1 MSKLILLTCAALSLS
16 FSLSLSLAKAGDPV
30 AGEREF
36 APCSG
41 CHTVTAHEDDGVG
54 PNLHGLFGRK
64 SGSKAEFNYSS
75 AMKAAGIVWNED
87 TLAKFLADPSA
98 LVPDNSMSL
107 IRLQDAQ
114 ARADIIAYLKEAT
127 K

>member
-1 MSKLILLTCAALSLS
+1 MSKLLLLTSVAL
-16 FSLSLSLAKAGDPV
+16 SLSLSLAKAGDPV
-30 AGEREF
+30 AGERQF

-64 SGSKAEFNYSS
+64 SGSKPEFNYSS
-75 AMKAAGIVWNED
+75 AMKAAGIVWNDD

-98 LVPDNSMSL
+98 LVPDNNMSF
-107 IRLQDAQ
+107 IGLQDAQ

-127 K
+127 M

>member
-1 MSKLILLTCAALSLS
+1 MSKLLLPTCVALSL
-16 FSLSLSLAKAGDPV
+16 SLSLSLANAGDPV
-30 AGEREF
+30 AGEQQF

-41 CHTVTAHEDDGVG
+41 CHTVTAHGDDGVG

-98 LVPDNSMSL
+98 LVPDNNMSF
-107 IRLQDAQ
+107 IGLQDAQ
-114 ARADIIAYLKEAT
+114 ARVDIIAYLKEAT

>member
-1 MSKLILLTCAALSLS
+1 MSKLLLLTSVALSLS
-16 FSLSLSLAKAGDPV
+16 LALALAKAGDPV
-30 AGEREF
+30 AGEQQF

-41 CHTVTAHEDDGVG
+41 CHTVTAHGDDGVG

-64 SGSKAEFNYSS
+64 AGSQAEFNYSS

-98 LVPDNSMSL
+98 LIPDNKMSF
-107 IRLQDAQ
+107 IGLQDWQ

>member
-1 MSKLILLTCAALSLS
+1 MSKLLLLTCVAL
-16 FSLSLSLAKAGDPV
+16 SLSLSLAKVGDPV
-30 AGEREF
+30 AGEQQF
-36 APCSG
+36 APCSS
-41 CHTVTAHEDDGVG
+41 CHTVTAHGDEGVG

-64 SGSKAEFNYSS
+64 SGSKAEFNYST

-98 LVPDNSMSL
+98 LVPDNNMSF
-107 IRLQDAQ
+107 IGLQDAQ

>member
-1 MSKLILLTCAALSLS
+1 MSKLLLLTCVA
-16 FSLSLSLAKAGDPV
+16 LSLSLAKAGDPV
-30 AGEREF
+30 AGEQQF

-41 CHTVTAHEDDGVG
+41 CHTVTAHGNDGVG

-98 LVPDNSMSL
+98 LVPDNNMSF
-107 IRLQDAQ
+107 IGLQDAQ
-114 ARADIIAYLKEAT
+114 VRADIIAYLEEAT